1 VAAMGLVIIPF
12 AFMLISQG
20 PRYLPAPEVAMLMML
35 ETVCAPFLVWM
46 VLGEDPG
53 RYALIGGALVIGTL
67 VWHSALDLIQERRN
81 LAKTALA
88 AKTLAADQ
96 STTTGEGTGSR

>member
-1 VAAMGLVIIPF
+1 
-12 AFMLISQG
+12 
-20 PRYLPAPEVAMLMML
+20 
-35 ETVCAPFLVWM
+35 
-46 VLGEDPG
+46 
-53 RYALIGGALVIGTL
+53 VIGTL